1 VRSTLIVST
10 AISIKSVANHRA
22 HLWKDWAILLLFL
35 GKIRVSLLVTLSTA
49 TGYLLAAKE
58 VTVQMLLPAGAVFLL
73 ACGSCALNQYQERK
87 IDALMERTKNRPLP
101 SGKLHPDTA
110 LLISIGLIFSGS
122 CILFCWANLIA
133 WGLSLFAIFWY
144 NGFYT
149 YLKRRTAFAVI
160 PGAMIGGVPPLI
172 GWVAGGGHPLD
183 PKVLAIS
190 SFFFMW
196 QVPHFWLLL
205 LNFGKEYE
213 KAGFPS
219 LTRIFTSA
227 QIGRMT
233 FLWIFATAVTCMITT
248 LFGIV
253 ESYAIKG
260 SLFAAGFWLV
270 WKTCRILTAQSQE
283 FPFRFNFRIINIY
296 VLLVMFLF
304 TVDRLIH

>member
-1 VRSTLIVST
+1 MST
-10 AISIKSVANHRA
+10 AISVKSIANRQA
-22 HLWKDWAILLLFL
+22 YSWKEWAILLLFL
-35 GKIRVSLLVTLSTA
+35 GKIRISLLVTLSTA

-58 VTVQMLLPAGAVFLL
+58 ATIQMLVPAAAVFLL

-110 LLISIGLIFSGS
+110 LLISMGLIFSGS
-122 CILFCWANLIA
+122 CILFCWTNLIA
-133 WGLSLFAIFWY
+133 WGLSLFAIVWY

-149 YLKRRTAFAVI
+149 YLKRKTAFAVI
-160 PGAMIGGVPPLI
+160 PGAMIGGIPPLI
-172 GWVAGGGHPLD
+172 GWVSGGGHPLD
-183 PKVLAIS
+183 PKILAIS
-190 SFFFMW
+190 FFFFMW

-205 LNFGKEYE
+205 LNFGKDYE

-227 QIGRMT
+227 QLSRMT
-233 FLWIFATAVTCMITT
+233 FLWIFATAVTCMIIPI
-248 LFGIV
+248 FGVV
-253 ESYAIKG
+253 ESHAING

-270 WKTCRILTAQSQE
+270 WKTSRILTAQSQE
-283 FPFRFNFRIINIY
+283 FPFRFNFKVINIY

-304 TVDRLIH
+304 TLDRLFY